1 MKIWIR
7 FLAGIAI
14 GVGIAFFA
22 DDLETTSAF
31 WEGLSV
37 FAMNL
42 GRYMLIPIAFFGTS
56 VAVHDLRENSRSLVT
71 YGKAATGIVG
81 TVVLAIALGLV
92 AVLFLNPGPLPV
104 ILEEPPIPEGRSLVG
119 ILQFAVPPN
128 ALEALFTGPEH
139 LLAAVVFA
147 TFLGATVASDN
158 RYASL
163 LEDIM
168 DGLSRVFYRINTL
181 IVNVLGIG
189 LIAVAAHTVVRIRLL
204 GDQAFF
210 APIILITAVAAGVL
224 TLGIYPLLIYLFG
237 GRWNPLSWVLGM
249 LPPALAALVSGDT
262 YFAGGTFVHL
272 TRENLGV
279 RRQVAGAIV
288 PFTLLFARAGSAM
301 VSSMAFILVLGSYSG
316 LDIGVGEVLWVAGV
330 SFVLSFS
337 LVGVPGSG
345 VLVMLGMLSSGYGQG
360 LEEAFMILRPAA
372 PVLLGIAAYVDI
384 MTAGAVVRIV
394 GGSERQLTLPD
405 VSDFV

>member
-7 FLAGIAI
+7 FFAGIVI
-14 GVGIAFFA
+14 GVGIAFFVE
-22 DDLETTSAF
+22 DLEAAGAF
-31 WEGLSV
+31 WEGLST
-37 FAMNL
+37 FALNL
-42 GRYMLIPIAFFGTS
+42 GRYMLVPIAFFGTS
-56 VAVHDLRENSRSLVT
+56 VAVHDLRENRRSLST
-71 YGKAATGIVG
+71 YGKAIVG
-81 TVVLAIALGLV
+81 VVGMAVVAIALGLL

-104 ILEEPPIPEGRSLVG
+104 ILEEPPIPEAQSLVG
-119 ILQFAVPPN
+119 ILQLAIPEN
-128 ALEALFTGPEH
+128 ALGSLFEGTEH

-147 TFLGATVASDN
+147 TFLGATVATDN

-181 IVNVLGIG
+181 IVSVLGIA
-189 LIAVAAHTVVRIRLL
+189 LVAVAAYTVIRIRLL

-210 APIILITAVAAGVL
+210 GPIILITAVAAGVL
-224 TLGIYPLLIYLFG
+224 TLVIYPLLIYFFG
-237 GRWNPLSWVLGM
+237 GRWNPMSWILGM
-249 LPPALAALVSGDT
+249 LPPALAALVSGNT
-262 YFAGGTFVHL
+262 YFAGGPFVYL
-272 TRENLGV
+272 VRENLGV
-279 RRQVAGAIV
+279 RRQVAGALV

-301 VSSMAFILVLGSYSG
+301 VSAMAFILVLGSYSG
-316 LDIGVGEVLWVAGV
+316 LDVGIGEVLWVAGI

-360 LEEAFMILRPAA
+360 LEEAFLILRPAA

-384 MTAGAVVRIV
+384 MTAGAIVRIV
-394 GGSERQLTLPD
+394 GGSERQLTLPE
-405 VSDFV
+405 VNDFV